1 MGRELGLPEDLWL
14 PFEIVDPKC
23 MMVRVFGGVYVDSM
37 RDWSAKW
44 MAVRDDPTVDE
55 ALGQEE
61 REELE
66 ERGKFKSG
74 RKWMEEGVAQQNETE
89 APQKQ
94 EEQEALGQEEGGA
107 QQQKEKEAPQKQE
120 KQEALGQ
127 GLVKRE
133 TERDQD
139 SRACGRSGG
148 FGPRRRDAF
157 PVAFPVAFPAAFFF
171 SAAVPVAFPVAYS
184 CRHESRPL
192 EVFLS
197 RPESRPRDVGRFV
210 RYGAGGEFRQARG
223 ERVRDLRCAGRTVDG
238 LGVAGGCRGGFGP
251 GGFGPACCPRR
262 AHGFGQPR

>member
-14 PFEIVDPKC
+14 PFEIVDPKY

-107 QQQKEKEAPQKQE
+107 QQQKEKEAPQKQEEQEALGQEEEGAQQQEEKEAPQKQE

-197 RPESRPRDVGRFV
+197 RPESRPRDVGRFG
-210 RYGAGGEFRQARG
+210 RYAAGGRAP
-223 ERVRDLRCAGRTVDG
+223 
-238 LGVAGGCRGGFGP
+238 P
-251 GGFGPACCPRR
+251 GMGTASTRPSLRR
-262 AHGFGQPR
+262 AHC